1 MTCVVVVVV
10 VFFVFFVVFFVLFLF
25 FRSEIN
31 NQKEDYFRRKQLENA
46 DRPE

>member
-10 VFFVFFVVFFVLFLF
+10 FFLFFFVFVFVLFLF